1 MKQDIKKWN
10 KMQHK
15 SMIKYQ
21 ENQRKKN
28 LELQR
33 KGLLFPKA
41 AYDEMKRLGMLEKKP
56 RKKRKQKT
64 EKQKNIERLDKEWS
78 LEVRKG
84 CKCELCGRK
93 GSIGSFDAH
102 HIKKRSN
109 MATRWYIP
117 NGACLCRGCHRFKVH
132 MDTFTV
138 AELILKLQK
147 KRGSDWYPELVKRAN
162 SIFKPQQVDFDEI
175 LKGLLELQNK

>member
-1 MKQDIKKWN
+1 MKKDKNKWN

-15 SMIKYQ
+15 SMLKYQ
-21 ENQRKKN
+21 DSQRKKN

-64 EKQKNIERLDKEWS
+64 PRQKNIDRLDREWS
-78 LEVRKG
+78 LKVRKK
-84 CKCELCGRK
+84 CRCELCDEEGD
-93 GSIGSFDAH
+93 IGSFDAH

-117 NGACLCRGCHRFKVH
+117 NGACLCKGCHRFKVH
-132 MDTFTV
+132 KDTFT
-138 AELILKLQK
+138 AGELILKLQH
-147 KRGSDWYPELVKRAN
+147 KRGPDWYPELVTKAH
-162 SIFKPQQVDFDEI
+162 SIVKYHEVDFNKI
-175 LKGLLELQNK
+175 LDDLKKIV

>member
-1 MKQDIKKWN
+1 MKQDKNKWN

-15 SMIKYQ
+15 SMLKFQ

-33 KGLLFPKA
+33 KGLLFPKV

-64 EKQKNIERLDKEWS
+64 EKQKKIKKLDDKWS
-78 LEVRKG
+78 LEVRKH
-84 CKCELCGRK
+84 CKCELCGRE
-93 GSIGSFDAH
+93 GDIGSFDAH

>member
-64 EKQKNIERLDKEWS
+64 EKQKI
-78 LEVRKG
+78 
-84 CKCELCGRK
+84 
-93 GSIGSFDAH
+93 
-102 HIKKRSN
+102 
-109 MATRWYIP
+109 
-117 NGACLCRGCHRFKVH
+117 
-132 MDTFTV
+132 
-138 AELILKLQK
+138 
-147 KRGSDWYPELVKRAN
+147 
-162 SIFKPQQVDFDEI
+162 
-175 LKGLLELQNK
+175 